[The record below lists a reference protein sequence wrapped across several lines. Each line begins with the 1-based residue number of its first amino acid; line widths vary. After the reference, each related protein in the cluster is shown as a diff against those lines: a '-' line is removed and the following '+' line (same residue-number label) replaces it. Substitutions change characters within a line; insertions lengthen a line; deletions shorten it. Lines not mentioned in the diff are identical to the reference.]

1 MAAEGGQDGARQ
13 CLTTRKRL
21 RKRQA
26 YCQGAL
32 CGPRWKH
39 RELQVTLGFMG
50 AGTGSVQKGSW
61 ILVCSRAGTETPGT

>member
-26 YCQGAL
+26 YCRGAL

-39 RELQVTLGFMG
+39 RELQVTLRLHGG
-50 AGTGSVQKGSW
+50 RDRERSERLLDPS
-61 ILVCSRAGTETPGT
+61 LL

>member
-32 CGPRWKH
+32 CEPMWKH
-39 RELQVTLGFMG
+39 RELQDTFRLHGG
-50 AGTGSVQKGSW
+50 RDRERSERLLDPS
-61 ILVCSRAGTETPGT
+61 LL